1 MREGY
6 YDYMLRRYK
15 EETQREELSM
25 QEGPFKSAFDS
36 DTEGVIRREMSTY
49 RWRNGTVY
57 KDVVTRVYS
66 ADGDYHDTSTTMP
79 LAKPNVESFNPR
91 GPKQLNFSF

>member
-6 YDYMLRRYK
+6 YDYMLRRY
-15 EETQREELSM
+15 REEMQKEGSSM
-25 QEGPFKSAFDS
+25 DEGPFKSAFDS

-57 KDVVTRVYS
+57 KDVVTRVYFN
-66 ADGDYHDTSTTMP
+66 DGDYHDTSTTTP
-79 LAKPNVESFNPR
+79 LAEPIVESFESKETN
-91 GPKQLNFSF
+91 QLNFSF